1 MPDEPRIAVVGMGGI
16 FPGAASPQQLWD
28 NVRAARDC
36 SRDVPPGRWLVDPTE
51 AVAAG
56 TAVIDHVPSRRGYF
70 LDPVRVRA
78 AELDLPESLLDG
90 LDALFHITLHAGM
103 QAWQSARTE
112 NLDPSRVGVILGNIA
127 LPTEKASDLARS
139 ILGRTFAE
147 KLPGS
152 VEFPAAVEPLNRY
165 VTGLPAGLLARAL
178 GAGGGTFTLDA
189 ACASSLYALHLAAE
203 ELRTGRADAMLAG
216 GVSRPDCLYTQMG
229 FAQLRALSPAGRCAP
244 FDASADG
251 LVVGEGAG
259 IFVLKRLAE
268 ALRDGDRV
276 LAVLVA
282 GGVSN
287 DIGGGLL
294 APDSEGQL
302 RAMRAAYTK
311 AGWSPRDA
319 DLIECHATGT
329 PVGDAVELRSL
340 RALWGES
347 GWKPGQCVIGSVKST
362 VGHLLTGAGAAAV
375 AKVLSA
381 LAAETLPPTANF
393 SRPARESGLEG
404 SPFRV
409 LQAAEPWRRRT
420 ADGPRRAAVSGFGFG
435 GINAH
440 LLFEEW
446 GIGNGERGLHTKTP
460 SISVPH
466 SVVAIPHSAP
476 IAVVGLDAHFGPWST
491 LEAFRNRVLGG
502 DGDIHPQPPERWWGV
517 DASDWFRKEGL
528 AGSQFAGFFVNEVAA
543 AAGQFRIPPREL
555 EEMLPQQLLMLIVAS
570 RAAQAAGLREADLVR
585 TGVFVGIGL
594 DLNTTNY
601 HFRWAVRGPRDAAGP
616 PLTANRTMGGLGS
629 IIASRIARELRLG
642 GPSFTVSAEECS
654 GLAALQAAV
663 RSLQNGSIDQA
674 VVGAVD
680 LAGDVRAVLAT
691 QRHRPFSPS
700 GRARPF
706 DRSAD
711 GSVIGEGAAAV
722 VLKRQEDAERDGDRV
737 YAVIR
742 GIGAASGGG
751 TDMRSADDYR
761 QALERA
767 YHEANI
773 EPTSVAYIETH
784 GSGDPEEDRLES
796 EALTRFFM
804 NGRTVLGSVK
814 ADIGHAGAAGGLASF
829 VKACLCLE
837 QQTVPAL
844 RNTDKPGSAFGSLRP
859 ARFDSHWVRDREDG
873 PRRAGVSALG
883 VDGNCIHVVLEAPEI
898 STLAHAPPATPQ
910 PCEREGLF
918 VVAGDS
924 VAALVDGFDRLGE
937 WLVASSE
944 KSIGAIARARACH
957 SPLQTVAALAVA
969 MVARDKSEL
978 LEQMVAARTA
988 LRNHPD
994 RALPAADTPPALRD
1008 RLFYS
1013 PRPLGREGGVAFVF
1027 PGSGNDFPGMGR
1039 DLAAWQPGVLRR
1051 QDAANRR
1058 LRTQLV
1064 ADKYWGD
1071 GRPEL
1076 SVRER
1081 IFGQVAL
1088 GALVSDLLADFGV
1101 RPTAAIGY
1109 SLGESAALF
1118 ALKAWTDRDG
1128 MLRAMNDS
1136 SLFATDLTGPC
1147 DAARRAWKLA
1157 AGVPVAWTA
1166 GTIDRGPDDVRAALT
1181 GPGQAYLLI
1190 VNTPREC
1197 VIGGDRGAVEQLVR
1211 RLGAR
1216 FLALANPTTVHCP
1229 VAREVGEAYREL
1241 HRLATTPPP
1250 GVRFYSA
1257 ALGRAYEL
1265 TQDSAAEAILAQALD
1280 TVDFPAVV
1288 EAAYQDGV
1296 RIFIEAGPG
1305 ASCTRMIDA
1314 ILGDRPHRARSA
1326 CVPGADNVSS
1336 VLRVLAQL
1344 VAERVAVD
1352 WNALYPA
1359 EPARTALAGAVQP
1372 GRLIV
1377 LKPGGE
1383 PFQIPAGA
1391 TTPLRPTATAPGK
1404 SETDSLRRQAPT
1416 EVREADFPPRPGS
1429 AASGVAGEGRFEGGV
1444 APPLPSTTAIPTPA
1458 AFAEGTLYSASGN
1471 TVVHEPL
1478 VVPGE
1483 VLPAISS
1490 LAVAEQARARAHA
1503 AYLRL
1508 ADAAQRDVAK
1518 TLAFQTSLLE
1528 SLLTTGGA
1536 AMLSEAP
1543 ATEPQ
1548 PPCVLDRGQCLEFA
1562 IGSIAKVLG
1571 AQFAEVEA
1579 FPTRVRL
1586 PDEPLMLVDRITD
1599 LEGVPRSLGSGRVV
1613 TEHDV
1618 LPGAWY
1624 LDGGRIPTS
1633 VAVEAGQADLFLS
1646 GYLGID
1652 FHTRGLAVYRL
1663 LDAAVTFHRSL
1674 PGPGAVIRYDIHID
1688 HFFRQG
1694 DTTLFRFRFEGT
1706 VGGEP
1711 LLTMT
1716 DGCAGFFTAEALAAG
1731 KGVVQTALD
1740 RRPAAGVLPE
1750 EEASLPAG
1758 GVESYSAE
1766 QIEALR
1772 CGDPGCFGP
1781 RFAGMALANGLRLPG
1796 GRMRLVDRVAHLDPA
1811 GGRFGAGLI
1820 RAEMDVDPAAWFLTC
1835 HFVDDRVMP
1844 GTLMYECCL
1853 HTLRIFLLRR
1863 GWVASDRAVVAEP
1876 VPGVA
1881 SRLKCRGQVTAA
1893 TRTVTYEVTLKEL
1906 GYRPE
1911 PYALADALMYADGKA
1926 IVEINNLSL
1935 RLSGLDRATVAATWS
1950 SVERGAQTAAR
1961 ETAGLAFHTPRSAL
1975 FGKDRILAF
1984 AVGKPSE
1991 AFGEPYRIFDEGR
2004 VIARLPGPP
2013 FQFLD
2018 RITRIEAEPWR
2029 MVEGGT
2035 IEAEYDVPSDAW
2047 YFAADRQPAMPFA
2060 VLLEA
2065 ALQPCGWLAAYM
2077 GSALASPVDLSFR
2090 NLGGSATLL
2099 EELGAD
2105 AGTLTTRVK
2114 ATRVSKSA
2122 GMIIQGYDFEVRR
2135 GNRPVY
2141 HGETTFGFFP
2151 KEALERQV
2159 GLRDET
2165 PYKPGADEAALAE
2178 AFDYPLA
2185 APFPD
2190 DRWRMID
2197 RIDALIAD
2205 GGPHGLGFV
2214 RGIKDVRPEEWYF
2227 KAHFYQDPVVPGSL
2241 GLESFLQLL
2250 KTVAWRRWGGGRFAV
2265 MQGGTHTWLYRGQ
2278 VIPSSH
2284 RVTVTAVVTARDD
2297 VARRLVA
2304 DGLLEVDGRTI
2315 YKMKDFTLCI
2325 EGQEP

>member
-1 MPDEPRIAVVGMGGI
+1 MPDQRRIAVVGMGGI
-16 FPGAASPQQLWD
+16 FPGAATPQQLWA

-36 SRDVPPGRWLVDPTE
+36 SRDVPAPRWLLDAGE
-51 AVAAG
+51 AIAPG
-56 TAVIDHVPSRRGYF
+56 TAVLDHVPSRRGYF
-70 LDPVRVRA
+70 LDPVRFHA
-78 AELDLPESLLDG
+78 AGLDLPAGLLDG
-90 LDALFHITLHAGM
+90 LDPLFHITLHAGV

-112 NLDPSRVGVILGNIA
+112 NLDIGRVGIILGNIA
-127 LPTEKASDLARS
+127 LPTEKASDLART
-139 ILGRTFAE
+139 ILGRTLAE

-152 VEFPAAVEPLNRY
+152 VDVPEAVAPLNRY
-165 VTGLPAGLLARAL
+165 VAGLPAGLLARAL
-178 GAGGGTFTLDA
+178 GLGGGTLTLDA

-203 ELRTGRADAMLAG
+203 ELRARRADAMLTG

-229 FAQLRALSPAGRCAP
+229 FAQLRALSPGGRCAP

-259 IFVLKRLAE
+259 IFVLKRLDD
-268 ALRDGDRV
+268 ALRDGDHI

-287 DIGGGLL
+287 DVGGGLL

-302 RAMRAAYTK
+302 RAMRAAYSA
-311 AGWSPRDA
+311 AGWSPQDV

-340 RALWGES
+340 RTLWGES
-347 GWKPGQCVIGSVKST
+347 GWNPGQCVIGSVKST

-375 AKVLSA
+375 TKVLSA

-393 SRPARESGLEG
+393 SRPARDSGLEG

-409 LQAAEPWRRRT
+409 LQTAEPWRRR
-420 ADGPRRAAVSGFGFG
+420 APDMPRRVAVSGFGFG

-446 GIGNGERGLHTKTP
+446 EVQPKSSSA
-460 SISVPH
+460 SIPRARLPIRH
-466 SVVAIPHSAP
+466 SELPPV
-476 IAVVGLDAHFGPWST
+476 AVVGMEAHFGPWST
-491 LEAFRNRVLGG
+491 LESFRNRVLGG
-502 DGDIHPQPPERWWGV
+502 ANDVQPQPPGRWWGV
-517 DASDWFRKEGL
+517 DESDWFREKGL
-528 AGSQFAGFFVNEVAA
+528 DRSQFAGFFVDQVTA

-555 EEMLPQQLLMLIVAS
+555 EEMLPQQLLMLVVAA
-570 RAAQAAGLREADLVR
+570 RAAQAAGLRESDLVR
-585 TGVFVGIGL
+585 TGVYIGIGL

-601 HFRWAVRGPRDAAGP
+601 HFRWAVHGARDVAGP

-629 IIASRIARELRLG
+629 IIASRVARELRVG

-654 GLAALQAAV
+654 GLAAVQAAV
-663 RSLQNGSIDQA
+663 RALQSGTIDQA
-674 VVGAVD
+674 IVGAVD

-691 QRHRPFSPS
+691 HQHRPFAPN
-700 GRARPF
+700 GLARPF

-722 VLKRQEDAERDGDRV
+722 VLKRHQDGERDGDRI

-751 TDMRSADDYR
+751 SDARSFDDYC

-767 YHEANI
+767 YREANV
-773 EPTSVAYIETH
+773 EPSSVLLIETH
-784 GSGDPEEDRLES
+784 GSGDPEEDGLES
-796 EALTRFFM
+796 EALTRFFTG
-804 NGRTVLGSVK
+804 GRTTLGSVK

-837 QQTVPAL
+837 QQVVPAL
-844 RNTDKPGSAFGSLRP
+844 RNTENPRSEFGRLRP
-859 ARFDSHWVRDREDG
+859 ACFATHWARDRDDG
-873 PRRAGVSALG
+873 PRRAGVSSLS
-883 VDGNCIHVVLEAPEI
+883 VDGNCIHVVLEAPEA
-898 STLAHAPPATPQ
+898 SAATTTMVEPLF
-910 PCEREGLF
+910 EREGLF
-918 VVAGDS
+918 VVDGDNA
-924 VAALVDGFDRLGE
+924 AALVDGLRQFRVWLGN
-937 WLVASSE
+937 SSE
-944 KSIGAIARARACH
+944 QAIGSIARAWCRHSRPRAT
-957 SPLQTVAALAVA
+957 SSVAVT
-969 MVARDKSEL
+969 MVARDTSEL
-978 LEQMVAARTA
+978 LEQIAFARKA
-988 LRNHPD
+988 VQDQPD
-994 RALPAADTPPALRD
+994 RALPAADAPPALRD

-1013 PRPLGREGGVAFVF
+1013 PRPLGREAGIAFVF

-1039 DLAAWQPGVLRR
+1039 DLAAWQSAVLRR
-1051 QDAANRR
+1051 QDAENSQ
-1058 LRTQLV
+1058 LRSQLV

-1071 GRPEL
+1071 GQADL

-1088 GALVSDLLADFGV
+1088 GSLVSDVLTGFGV

-1118 ALKAWTDRDG
+1118 ALRAWTDRDG
-1128 MLRAMNDS
+1128 MLRAMNES
-1136 SLFATDLTGPC
+1136 TLFATDLTGPC

-1157 AGVPVAWTA
+1157 TGTPVAWTA
-1166 GTIDRGPDDVRAALT
+1166 GVLDRRPDDVRAALM
-1181 GPGQAYLLI
+1181 GLDKAYLLI
-1190 VNTPREC
+1190 INTPGEC
-1197 VIGGDRGAVEQLVR
+1197 VVAGDRGQVEQLTR

-1216 FLALANPTTVHCP
+1216 FFALANTTTVHCP
-1229 VAREVGEAYREL
+1229 VAREVGEAYRQL
-1241 HRLATTPPP
+1241 HSLPTTPPQ
-1250 GVRFYSA
+1250 GIRFYSA

-1280 TVDFPAVV
+1280 TVDFPSVV
-1288 EAAYQDGV
+1288 EAAYQDGI

-1305 ASCTRMIDA
+1305 ASCTRMIDG
-1314 ILGDRPHRARSA
+1314 ILDDRPHRARSA

-1344 VAERVAVD
+1344 VTERIPVD

-1359 EPARTALAGAVQP
+1359 DANQTEAASAVQP
-1372 GRLIV
+1372 GRMIV
-1377 LKPGGE
+1377 LKPGGG
-1383 PFQIPAGA
+1383 PFQIP
-1391 TTPLRPTATAPGK
+1391 
-1404 SETDSLRRQAPT
+1404 
-1416 EVREADFPPRPGS
+1416 PGS
-1429 AASGVAGEGRFEGGV
+1429 ATPSRPAVTPSPKTAPEPSPRPVPVWVGGTDFPARLGTAGRGVGSGGRFEGGV
-1444 APPLPSTTAIPTPA
+1444 TPPLRLSPEPEGVLHAAPTASN
-1458 AFAEGTLYSASGN
+1458 TLAWQGASDE
-1471 TVVHEPL
+1471 TH
-1478 VVPGE
+1478 
-1483 VLPAISS
+1483 PAIAS
-1490 LAVAEQARARAHA
+1490 LAVAEEARAAAHA

-1508 ADAAQRDVAK
+1508 AEAAQRDVAK
-1518 TLAFQTSLLE
+1518 TLTFQTSLLE
-1528 SLLTTGGA
+1528 SLLASGGTALPNA
-1536 AMLSEAP
+1536 APSA
-1543 ATEPQ
+1543 EP
-1548 PPCVLDRGQCLEFA
+1548 PGRSCVLDRGQCLEFA
-1562 IGSIAKVLG
+1562 IGSISKVLG
-1571 AQFAEVEA
+1571 PQFAEVDS

-1586 PDEPLMLVDRITD
+1586 PDEPLMLVDRITE
-1599 LEGVPRSLGSGRVV
+1599 LEGVPCSLGAGRVV

-1652 FHTRGLAVYRL
+1652 FHARGLAVYRL

-1674 PGPGAVIRYDIHID
+1674 PAPGAVIRYDIRID

-1694 DTTLFRFRFEGT
+1694 ETTLFRFRFEGT
-1706 VGGEP
+1706 VDGEP

-1716 DGCAGFFTAEALAAG
+1716 EGCAGFFTADALSSG

-1740 RRPAAGVLPE
+1740 RRPGSGVLPE
-1750 EEASLPAG
+1750 EVAALPPAA
-1758 GVESYSAE
+1758 VESYST
-1766 QIEALR
+1766 QQVEALR
-1772 CGDPGCFGP
+1772 HGDPAGCFGP
-1781 RFAGMALANGLRLPG
+1781 AFAGIALGDGLRLPG
-1796 GRMRLVDRVAHLDPA
+1796 GRMRLVDRVSHLDPA
-1811 GGRFGAGLI
+1811 GGRFGAGII

-1835 HFVDDRVMP
+1835 HFVDDQVMP

-1876 VPGVA
+1876 IPGVA
-1881 SRLKCRGQVTAA
+1881 SRLKCRGQVIAGTQ
-1893 TRTVTYEVTLKEL
+1893 TVTYEVTLKEL

-1911 PYALADALMYADGKA
+1911 PYAIADALMYADGKP

-1935 RLSGLDRATVAATWS
+1935 QLSGLDRETVRDTWASAKREAADPAL
-1950 SVERGAQTAAR
+1950 GA
-1961 ETAGLAFHTPRSAL
+1961 PRSAL
-1975 FGKDRILAF
+1975 FGRDRILAF

-2029 MVEGGT
+2029 MVEGGV
-2035 IEAEYDVPSDAW
+2035 IEAEYDVPGDAW
-2047 YFAADRQPAMPFA
+2047 YFDADRQPAVPFA

-2077 GSALASPVDLSFR
+2077 GSALTAPVDLSFR
-2090 NLGGSATLL
+2090 NLGGSAVLL
-2099 EELGAD
+2099 EDIGRD

-2122 GMIIQGYDFEVRR
+2122 GMIIQGYDFEMRR
-2135 GNRPVY
+2135 GDRPVY
-2141 HGETTFGFFP
+2141 RGETTFGFFP

-2159 GLRDET
+2159 GLRDEIA
-2165 PYKPGADEAALAE
+2165 YKPDASEIALAE
-2178 AFDYPLA
+2178 AFDYPVN

-2190 DRWRMID
+2190 ERWRMID
-2197 RIDALIAD
+2197 RIDALVAD

-2214 RGIKDVRPEEWYF
+2214 RGIKDVRPEEWFF

-2250 KTVAWRRWGGGRFAV
+2250 KVFAWRRWGGGRFTV
-2265 MQGGTHTWLYRGQ
+2265 MRGGQHTWLYRGQ

-2297 VARRLVA
+2297 SSRQLMA
-2304 DGLLEVDGRTI
+2304 DGLMEVDGRTI
-2315 YKMKDFTLCI
+2315 YKMKDFTLGI
-2325 EGQEP
+2325 AGQEP